1 MGFIA
6 RRRPTLPPKRVD
18 ANQPEIVA
26 ALRKAGCSVQHLHE
40 LGQGCPDI
48 VVGYH
53 GRNYLLEIKTQTG
66 KLTPVQV
73 WWHEEWRGHIA
84 RVDTV
89 DEALAAV
96 GAI

>member
-1 MGFIA
+1 MVM
-6 RRRPTLPPKRVD
+6 PPKRVD

-40 LGQGCPDI
+40 LGRGCPDLL
-48 VVGYH
+48 VGYR
-53 GRNYLLEIKTQTG
+53 GQNYCLELKSEKGTLTDAERDWHWNWNG
-66 KLTPVQV
+66 KVAIV
-73 WWHEEWRGHIA
+73 R
-84 RVDTV
+84 TV

>member
-1 MGFIA
+1 MSA
-6 RRRPTLPPKRVD
+6 KRVD

-40 LGQGCPDI
+40 LGQGCPDV
-48 VVGYH
+48 VVGCR
-53 GRNYLLEIKTQTG
+53 GRNYLLEIKSSSTA
-66 KLTPVQV
+66 KMTPLER
-73 WWHEEWRGHIA
+73 WWHDEWKGQVA

-96 GAI
+96 GVI

>member
-1 MGFIA
+1 M
-6 RRRPTLPPKRVD
+6 
-18 ANQPEIVA
+18 
-26 ALRKAGCSVQHLHE
+26 
-40 LGQGCPDI
+40 
-48 VVGYH
+48 VVGYRGH
-53 GRNYLLEIKTQTG
+53 NYLLEIKGPRG

-73 WWHEEWRGHIA
+73 WWHEEWRGQVD

>member
-1 MGFIA
+1 MVSA
-6 RRRPTLPPKRVD
+6 KRVD

-26 ALRKAGCSVQHLHE
+26 ALRKCGATVQHLHE
-40 LGQGCPDI
+40 LGKGCPDI
-48 VVGYH
+48 VVGFR
-53 GRNYLLEIKTQTG
+53 GRNYLLEIKSSGTA
-66 KLTPVQV
+66 KMTPLEA
-73 WWHEEWRGHIA
+73 WWHDGWKGQVA